1 MILRTS
7 YMITWLLVN
16 ASTLSLHHVHPSLTK
31 QSPHL
36 DPEHS
41 LPLTEW
47 TAKKVK
53 KIYYTKTVF
62 LNVPVHES
70 ITFKHNKVLQE
81 DDMTCL
87 K

>member
-1 MILRTS
+1 M
-7 YMITWLLVN
+7 
-16 ASTLSLHHVHPSLTK
+16 SLHHVHPSLTK

-47 TAKKVK
+47 TAEKVK

-62 LNVPVHES
+62 FFNVTVHES
-70 ITFKHNKVLQE
+70 IIVKQNKVLQE